1 MSSSFLLSSSMLLV
15 IAFAAAAAASGGGA
29 HNPDEQA
36 AAAPGPIHPA
46 SAKTVTIISNPDVA
60 DAFKKGV
67 PMLETGEYKIN
78 AGRRDAAG
86 PVEVHLRD
94 TDIFYILEG
103 SATFVTGGTV
113 QEGKTTAA
121 NEVRGTSI
129 SGGEAHKLSK
139 GDVIVIPRG
148 VPHWFKEVSQAPVL
162 YFVVKSTAPE
172 GTK

>member
-15 IAFAAAAAASGGGA
+15 IAFAAAAAASGDGSR
-29 HNPDEQA
+29 NPEEQTPA
-36 AAAPGPIHPA
+36 TPNVIHP
-46 SAKTVTIISNPDVA
+46 SSPTTVTIIPNTNVT

-78 AGRRDAAG
+78 AGRRDGAG

-94 TDIFYILEG
+94 SDIFYILEG
-103 SATFVTGGTV
+103 SATFITGGTV
-113 QEGKTTAA
+113 QEGKTTAP
-121 NEVRGTSI
+121 NEIRGTSI
-129 SGGEAHKLSK
+129 SGGDSHKVSK
-139 GDVIVIPRG
+139 GDVVVIPRG
-148 VPHWFKEVSQAPVL
+148 VPHWFKEVSQAPLL